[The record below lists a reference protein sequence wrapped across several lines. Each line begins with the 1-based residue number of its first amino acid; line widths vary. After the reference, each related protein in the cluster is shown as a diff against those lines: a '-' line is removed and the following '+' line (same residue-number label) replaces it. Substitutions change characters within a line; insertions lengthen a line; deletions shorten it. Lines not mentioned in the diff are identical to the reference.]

1 MVLSERAFED
11 YFGLLLP
18 VLIVGCFI
26 IYVKRSSPDLIWGF
40 TLALF
45 NKVHFKLIQKNI
57 DDRMCTILFWCS
69 VFLQGIYLQSL
80 FLKSAD
86 EYYLIYTILLLV
98 LFLKYLAIKLS
109 IFTFQKDA
117 LLKDYRTIFFISS
130 VNFGLFSVPVTVF
143 NIIYLN
149 VSDQGFFNIINS
161 IFISMVVLFILTKVA
176 IALTYG
182 LKQKISYLHLI
193 VYLCT
198 LEILPIVII
207 SYFFYIN

>member
-86 EYYLIYTILLLV
+86 EYYLIYTILLLA
-98 LFLKYLAIKLS
+98 LFLKYLVIKLS
-109 IFTFQKDA
+109 IFTFQKDV
-117 LLKDYRTIFFISS
+117 LLKDYHTIFLISS

-149 VSDQGFFNIINS
+149 VSDQSVFNIINS
-161 IFISMVVLFILTKVA
+161 IFISSVVLFIFTKVA
-176 IALTYG
+176 IALMFG

>member
-45 NKVHFKLIQKNI
+45 NKIHFKLIQKNI

>member
-86 EYYLIYTILLLV
+86 EYYLIYTILLLA

-109 IFTFQKDA
+109 IFTFQKDV
-117 LLKDYRTIFFISS
+117 LLKDYHTIFLISS

-176 IALTYG
+176 IALMYG
-182 LKQKISYLHLI
+182 VKQKISYLHLI

>member
-86 EYYLIYTILLLV
+86 EYYLIYTILLLA

>member
-1 MVLSERAFED
+1 MVLIERAFED

-198 LEILPIVII
+198 LEILPMVII

>member
-18 VLIVGCFI
+18 ILIVGCFI
-26 IYVKRSSPDLIWGF
+26 IYVKRSRPNLILGF

-45 NKVHFKLIQKNI
+45 NRVHFKLIQKNI
-57 DDRMCTILFWCS
+57 DDRNSTILFWCS
-69 VFLQGIYLQSL
+69 VFLQGIYLQSN
-80 FLKSAD
+80 FLKSTS
-86 EYYLIYTILLLV
+86 EYYLIYIILLLV
-98 LFLKYLAIKLS
+98 LLLKYIAIKLS

-117 LLKDYRTIFFISS
+117 VLKDYHTIFFISI
-130 VNFGLFSVPVTVF
+130 VNIGLFSVPVTVF

-149 VSDQGFFNIINS
+149 VSDQSVFNIINS
-161 IFISMVVLFILTKVA
+161 IFISSVVLFILTKVA
-176 IALTYG
+176 IALMYG

-198 LEILPIVII
+198 LEILPMVVI